1 MPGNDRFWRLTALAL
16 VAGVFYLGFSLR
28 SLDSEHRPFTF
39 LAQASGQLMA
49 PATTSE
55 GQDLIITQSV
65 DGRTL
70 YIWAFEK
77 WDLDHIRLPV
87 FRAEIPI
94 EE

>member
-1 MPGNDRFWRLTALAL
+1 MPRSDRFWKLIALAL
-16 VAGVFYLGFSLR
+16 VAGVFYLGLSLR
-28 SLDSEHRPFTF
+28 SLDPGHRSPTF
-39 LAQASGQLMA
+39 LAQASGQLMT

-70 YIWAFEK
+70 YVWAFEK
-77 WDLDHIRLPV
+77 WDHDHNRLPV
-87 FRAEIPI
+87 FRAEIAI